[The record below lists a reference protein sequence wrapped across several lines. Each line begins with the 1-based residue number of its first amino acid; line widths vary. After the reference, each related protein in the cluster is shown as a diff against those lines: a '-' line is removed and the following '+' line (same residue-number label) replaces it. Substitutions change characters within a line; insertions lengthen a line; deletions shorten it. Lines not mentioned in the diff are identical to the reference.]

1 MTQPKSPERRQTLFT
16 RMFGTARF
24 LMTVAVLAVFVGAAV
39 LLIAGIIE
47 MATAIWW
54 HGLGAGSADA
64 ESVALRISVIEA
76 VDVILVATVLFVI
89 AFGLYQLFV
98 DPALRLTL
106 PLWLQV
112 HAINELE
119 ARLAGMVVVVLGI
132 IAMTRALDAHAET
145 SAAAG
150 AVAIAAV
157 IAAISLFL
165 YQEGRHQDVVAT
177 PPESAAATA
186 DASADASEDVS
197 G

>member
-1 MTQPKSPERRQTLFT
+1 MTQPPSPERRQTLFT
-16 RMFGTARF
+16 RMFGAARF
-24 LMTVAVLAVFVGAAV
+24 LMTVAVLAVFVGAVV
-39 LLIAGIIE
+39 LLIAGILE
-47 MATAIWW
+47 MAVAILA
-54 HGLGAGSADA
+54 HGLGAGRAEA

-106 PLWLQV
+106 PRWLQV

-132 IAMTRALDAHAET
+132 IAMTRALDSHAEV

-150 AVAIAAV
+150 ALAIAAV
-157 IAAISLFL
+157 IAAISFFL
-165 YQEGRHQDVVAT
+165 YQEGRHRDAAT
-177 PPESAAATA
+177 TPTESAATA
-186 DASADASEDVS
+186 AEASAGASEDV
-197 G
+197 GG

>member
-16 RMFGTARF
+16 RMFGAAQF
-24 LMTVAVLAVFVGAAV
+24 LMTVAVLAVFFGAAV

-47 MATAIWW
+47 MATGILW
-54 HGLGAGSADA
+54 HGLGAGSSEA
-64 ESVALRISVIEA
+64 EGVALRISVIEA

-98 DPALRLTL
+98 DPGLRLTL
-106 PLWLQV
+106 PPWLQV

-132 IAMTRALDAHAET
+132 IAMTRALDSHAEA

-165 YQEGRHQDVVAT
+165 YQEGRHRDAAAGPT
-177 PPESAAATA
+177 ESAVTAAEG
-186 DASADASEDVS
+186 SADAPEDS
-197 G
+197 SW

>member
-1 MTQPKSPERRQTLFT
+1 MAQSKPPERRQTLFT
-16 RMFGTARF
+16 RMFGAARF

-39 LLIAGIIE
+39 LLIAGILE
-47 MATAIWW
+47 MATAVLR
-54 HGLGAGSADA
+54 HGLGAGSAEA
-64 ESVALRISVIEA
+64 EAVALRISVIEA

-98 DPALRLTL
+98 DPDLRLTL
-106 PLWLQV
+106 PRWLQV

-165 YQEGRHQDVVAT
+165 YQEGRHRD
-177 PPESAAATA
+177 AAADT
-186 DASADASEDVS
+186 SEEVSEDADGS
-197 G
+197 REE

>member
-1 MTQPKSPERRQTLFT
+1 MTQPQLPERRQTLFT
-16 RMFGTARF
+16 RMFGAARF

-39 LLIAGIIE
+39 LLIAGILE
-47 MATAIWW
+47 MVTAIVW
-54 HGLGAGSADA
+54 HGLGAGTAEA

-98 DPALRLTL
+98 DPNLRLTL
-106 PLWLQV
+106 PPWLRV

-119 ARLAGMVVVVLGI
+119 GRLAGMVVVVLGI
-132 IAMTRALDAHAET
+132 IAMTRALDSHAEA

-157 IAAISLFL
+157 IAAISFFL
-165 YQEGRHQDVVAT
+165 YQEGRHRDIAPT
-177 PPESAAATA
+177 PAESSTTAA
-186 DASADASEDVS
+186 DGSADTSEEAS